1 MRRLLVAA
9 LAAAAVLA
17 AVVAL
22 LWVDGWGDDAPASLD
37 DAAAEL
43 VESGV
48 PGVIVRLRDGEHVRE
63 LAKGEAAA
71 DDRFRIGSVTKTFVA
86 ALTLDLARLG
96 ILSLDD
102 TAADFEPGLVSD
114 AADITIRELL
124 SHRAGLF
131 DYTSDPALLRGE
143 LEPRELIGIADGKP
157 RAAGYSY
164 SSTNYLVLGFVL
176 QRAGLAG
183 LDRMLSR
190 QILEPYGLADTT
202 FEPGVVD
209 APHLHGHARPL
220 RDGIATGSLRDTS
233 DRTARSA
240 WAAGAMVST
249 AADLDRFFTR
259 LLAGDLGRRMRP
271 RGDDRYGLG
280 LARFETAC
288 GPVVGHTGNLL
299 GTITVVWTRGDR
311 VLVVAANAF
320 PLTPDQE
327 TTLQLLLRLAFCD

>member
-1 MRRLLVAA
+1 MRRFLLAA
-9 LAAAAVLA
+9 LAAAVLA
-17 AVVAL
+17 AVVAVRL
-22 LWVDGWGDDAPASLD
+22 ADSPPSLA
-37 DAAAEL
+37 AAAEDV

-48 PGVIVRLRDGEHVRE
+48 PGVIVRLRDGEEVRE
-63 LAKGEAAA
+63 LARGKASV

-86 ALTLDLARLG
+86 ALTLDLASLG

-102 TAADFEPGLVSD
+102 AAADFEPRVVSD
-114 AADITIRELL
+114 ASEITIRDLL

-131 DYTSDPALLRGE
+131 DYTSDPALLRGD
-143 LEPRELIGIADGKP
+143 LDPRALIGIADGKP
-157 RAAGYSY
+157 RATGYSY

-183 LDRMLSR
+183 LDEMLSR
-190 QILEPYGLADTT
+190 QILEPFRLADTT
-202 FEPGVVD
+202 FEPDVV
-209 APHLHGHARPL
+209 AGPHLHGHDRSV

-259 LLAGDLGRRMRP
+259 LLASDLGRRMRP

-280 LARFETAC
+280 LARFETRC

-299 GTITVVWTRGDR
+299 GTVTVVWARDDR
-311 VLVVAANAF
+311 LLVVAANVY
-320 PLTPDQE
+320 PLTPEQE
-327 TTLQLLLRLAFCD
+327 TALQLLLERAFCP

>member
-1 MRRLLVAA
+1 VRRLWVVV
-9 LAAAAVLA
+9 LAAAALV

-22 LWVDGWGDDAPASLD
+22 RSADLGDDSSPSL
-37 DAAAEL
+37 DAAAAAV

-63 LAKGEAAA
+63 LAKGEASV

-96 ILSLDD
+96 IVSLDE
-102 TAADFEPGLVSD
+102 TVADFEPHLVSD

-143 LEPRELIGIADGKP
+143 LDPRALVGIADGKP
-157 RAAGYSY
+157 RADGYSY
-164 SSTNYLVLGFVL
+164 SSTNYLVLGFVI
-176 QRAGLAG
+176 QHAGRAR
-183 LDRMLSR
+183 LDQMLSG
-190 QILEPYGLADTT
+190 QILDPYGLAETT
-202 FEPGVVD
+202 FEPGVVEGL
-209 APHLHGHARPL
+209 HLHGHERPL

-259 LLAGDLGRRMRP
+259 LLAGKLGARMRP

-280 LARFETAC
+280 LARFDTEC

-299 GTITVVWTRGDR
+299 GTVTVVWTRGER
-311 VLVVAANAF
+311 VLVVAANLY
-320 PLTPDQE
+320 PLTPGQE
-327 TTLQLLLRLAFCD
+327 TAFQQLLERAFCG

>member
-9 LAAAAVLA
+9 LAAAAALA

-22 LWVDGWGDDAPASLD
+22 RSEDPPESLA
-37 DAAAEL
+37 AAAEA
-43 VESGV
+43 VVASGV
-48 PGVIVRLRDGEHVRE
+48 PGVIVRLRDGDDVRE
-63 LAKGEAAA
+63 LAEGEATV
-71 DDRFRIGSVTKTFVA
+71 DDRFRIGSITKTFVA
-86 ALTLDLARLG
+86 ALTLDLADRG

-102 TAADFEPGLVSD
+102 TVADFEPELVSD
-114 AADITIRELL
+114 ADEITIRELL

-143 LEPRELIGIADGKP
+143 LEPRELIGLADAKP
-157 RAAGYSY
+157 RSDGYSY
-164 SSTNYLVLGFVL
+164 SSTNYLALGLVL
-176 QRAGLAG
+176 QRAGRAELG
-183 LDRMLSR
+183 ELLSR
-190 QILEPYGLADTT
+190 RILEPHGLADTV
-202 FEPGVVD
+202 FEPGVVEG
-209 APHLHGHARPL
+209 PHLHGHTRPL

-233 DRTARSA
+233 SRPARSA

-280 LARFETAC
+280 LARFETGC

-299 GTITVVWTRGDR
+299 GTVTVVWTRGER
-311 VLVVAANAF
+311 VLVAAANAF
-320 PLTPDQE
+320 PLTPEQE
-327 TTLQLLLRLAFCD
+327 TAFRLLLERAFCG

>member
-1 MRRLLVAA
+1 VRRVLVAA
-9 LAAAAVLA
+9 LAVAAALA

-22 LWVDGWGDDAPASLD
+22 RWDDSGDDDAPASLD

-48 PGVIVRLRDGEHVRE
+48 PGVILRLRDGEQVLE
-63 LAKGEAAA
+63 LAAGEAAV
-71 DDRFRIGSVTKTFVA
+71 DDRFRIGSITKTFVA
-86 ALTLDLARLG
+86 ALTLHLADLG
-96 ILSLDD
+96 SLSLDQ
-102 TAADFEPGLVSD
+102 TVADFEPGLVGD
-114 AADITIRELL
+114 AAEITIRELL

-143 LEPRELIGIADGKP
+143 LDPRALVGIADGKP
-157 RAAGYSY
+157 RVEGYSY
-164 SSTNYLVLGFVL
+164 SSTNYLVLGLVL
-176 QRAGLAG
+176 QRAGRARLGA
-183 LDRMLSR
+183 MLSR
-190 QILEPYGLADTT
+190 QILGPYGLAGTT
-202 FEPGVVD
+202 FEPGVVEG
-209 APHLHGHARPL
+209 PHLHGHERPL
-220 RDGIATGSLRDTS
+220 RDGIATGSLTDTS

-259 LLAGDLGRRMRP
+259 LLADDLGRRMRP

-280 LARFETAC
+280 LARFETDC

-320 PLTPDQE
+320 PLAPDQE
-327 TTLQLLLRLAFCD
+327 TTLQVLLRRAFCG

>member
-1 MRRLLVAA
+1 VRRLWVATV
-9 LAAAAVLA
+9 AAAALVA
-17 AVVAL
+17 IVAL
-22 LWVDGWGDDAPASLD
+22 RSDDSPASF
-37 DAAAEL
+37 DAAAASV

-63 LAKGEAAA
+63 LAQGEASVG
-71 DDRFRIGSVTKTFVA
+71 DRFRIGSVTKAFVA
-86 ALTLDLARLG
+86 ALTLDLADLG
-96 ILSLDD
+96 ILSLDE

-114 AADITIRELL
+114 GANITIRELL

-131 DYTSDPALLRGE
+131 DYTSDAALLRGE
-143 LEPRELIGIADGKP
+143 LDPRALIGIADGKP
-157 RAAGYSY
+157 RANGYSY

-176 QRAGLAG
+176 QRAGRAG
-183 LDRMLSR
+183 LDQMLSR

-202 FEPGVVD
+202 FEPGVVKG
-209 APHLHGHARPL
+209 PHLHGHERPL

-259 LLAGDLGRRMRP
+259 LLAGSLGARMRP
-271 RGDDRYGLG
+271 RGDARYGLG
-280 LARFETAC
+280 LARFDTDC

-299 GTITVVWTRGDR
+299 GTITVVWARGDR
-311 VLVVAANAF
+311 LLVAAANAF

-327 TTLQLLLRLAFCD
+327 TAFRRLLERAFCS

>member
-1 MRRLLVAA
+1 MRRLSLVAI
-9 LAAAAVLA
+9 AAAAFV

-22 LWVDGWGDDAPASLD
+22 RSDDDSPASLD
-37 DAAAEL
+37 EVAATV

-48 PGVIVRLRDGEHVRE
+48 PGVIVLLRDGENVRE
-63 LAKGEAAA
+63 LAKGEASVG
-71 DDRFRIGSVTKTFVA
+71 DRFRIGSVTKTFVA
-86 ALTLDLARLG
+86 TLTLRLADLG

-143 LEPRELIGIADGKP
+143 LDPRALVGIADGKP
-157 RAAGYSY
+157 RTTGYAY

-183 LDRMLSR
+183 LDQMLSR

-202 FEPGVVD
+202 FEPGTVKG
-209 APHLHGHARPL
+209 PHLHGHERPL

-233 DRTARSA
+233 GRTARSA

-280 LARFETAC
+280 LARFETDC

-299 GTITVVWTRGDR
+299 GTITVVWARGDR
-311 VLVVAANAF
+311 LLVAAANAF

-327 TTLQLLLRLAFCD
+327 TAFRLLLERAFCG

>member
-1 MRRLLVAA
+1 VRRLWVVA
-9 LAAAAVLA
+9 LAAAAFA

-22 LWVDGWGDDAPASLD
+22 LVRDTSPTL
-37 DAAAEL
+37 DAAAAE
-43 VESGV
+43 VIESGV
-48 PGVIVRLRDGEHVRE
+48 PGVIVRLRDGENVRE
-63 LAKGEAAA
+63 LAKGEASV

-86 ALTLDLARLG
+86 ALTLDLADLG

-102 TAADFEPGLVSD
+102 TAADFEPDLVSD

-124 SHRAGLF
+124 SHRAGFF

-143 LEPRELIGIADGKP
+143 LDPRALVGIADGKP
-157 RAAGYSY
+157 RATGYSY

-183 LDRMLSR
+183 LDQMLSR
-190 QILEPYGLADTT
+190 QILEPFGLADTT
-202 FEPGVVD
+202 FEPDVVEG
-209 APHLHGHARPL
+209 PHLHGHERPL

-259 LLAGDLGRRMRP
+259 LLAGDLGLRMRP
-271 RGDDRYGLG
+271 RGDDSYGLG
-280 LARFETAC
+280 LARFETEC

-299 GTITVVWTRGDR
+299 GTLTVVWARGDR
-311 VLVVAANAF
+311 VLVVAANVF
-320 PLTPDQE
+320 PLTPEQE
-327 TTLQLLLRLAFCD
+327 TALQRLLVRAFCR

>member
-1 MRRLLVAA
+1 MRRLWVAI
-9 LAAAAVLA
+9 LAAAALV
-17 AVVAL
+17 AVVVL
-22 LWVDGWGDDAPASLD
+22 RFDEAPPSL
-37 DAAAEL
+37 DAAAGSV

-48 PGVIVRLRDGEHVRE
+48 PGVIVRLRDGDEVRE
-63 LAKGEAAA
+63 LAKGEASV

-86 ALTLDLARLG
+86 ALTLDLEELG

-102 TAADFEPGLVSD
+102 TVADFEPGLVTD
-114 AADITIRELL
+114 AGEITIRELL

-143 LEPRELIGIADGKP
+143 LDPRALVGIADGKP
-157 RAAGYSY
+157 RADGYAY

-183 LDRMLSR
+183 LEQMLSR

-202 FEPGVVD
+202 FEPDIVQG
-209 APHLHGHARPL
+209 PHLHGHGRAI
-220 RDGIATGSLRDTS
+220 RDGIPTGRLRDTS

-259 LLAGDLGRRMRP
+259 LLAGKLGRRMRP

-280 LARFETAC
+280 LARFDTDC

-299 GTITVVWTRGDR
+299 GTVTVVWARGDR
-311 VLVVAANAF
+311 VLVVAANLY
-320 PLTPDQE
+320 PLNPEQE
-327 TTLQLLLRLAFCD
+327 TAFQHLLERAFCD

>member
-22 LWVDGWGDDAPASLD
+22 RSVDSGEDPPASL
-37 DAAAEL
+37 AAAAAAV

-48 PGVIVRLRDGEHVRE
+48 PGVIVRLRDGDRVRE
-63 LAKGEAAA
+63 LAKGEAAV

-86 ALTLDLARLG
+86 ALTLDFARLG
-96 ILSLDD
+96 ILSLDE
-102 TAADFEPGLVSD
+102 TVADFEPRLVSD
-114 AADITIRELL
+114 AAEITIRELL

-131 DYTSDPALLRGE
+131 DYTSAPALLRGE
-143 LEPRELIGIADGKP
+143 LDPRALVGIADGKP
-157 RAAGYSY
+157 RAEGYSY
-164 SSTNYLVLGFVL
+164 SSTNYLVLGLVL
-176 QRAGLAG
+176 QRAGLAD
-183 LDRMLSR
+183 LDEMLAR

-202 FEPGVVD
+202 FEPDVVD
-209 APHLHGHARPL
+209 GPHLHGHTRPL

-233 DRTARSA
+233 GRTARSA

-299 GTITVVWTRGDR
+299 GTLTVVWTRGDR
-311 VLVVAANAF
+311 VLVVAANVF
-320 PLTPDQE
+320 PLTPEQE
-327 TTLQLLLRLAFCD
+327 TALEALLRRAFCG

>member
-1 MRRLLVAA
+1 MRRLWLAA
-9 LAAAAVLA
+9 LAAAAIV

-22 LWVDGWGDDAPASLD
+22 RPDEPPASLD
-37 DAAAEL
+37 AAAAAV

-48 PGVIVRLRDGEHVRE
+48 PGVIVRVRDGEQVRE
-63 LAKGEAAA
+63 LAKGEASV

-86 ALTLDLARLG
+86 ALTLRLADLG
-96 ILSLDD
+96 TLSLDE
-102 TAADFEPGLVSD
+102 TVAEFEPDLVGD
-114 AADITIRELL
+114 AAEITIRELL

-131 DYTSDPALLRGE
+131 DYTSDPALLRGG
-143 LEPRELIGIADGKP
+143 LDPRVLVGIADGMP
-157 RAAGYSY
+157 RATGYAY

-183 LDRMLSR
+183 LDQMLER

-202 FEPGVVD
+202 FEPGVVEGS
-209 APHLHGHARPL
+209 HLHGHERPL
-220 RDGIATGSLRDTS
+220 RDGIATGSLTDTS

-259 LLAGDLGRRMRP
+259 LLAGDLGRRMQP

-280 LARFETAC
+280 LARFETDC

-299 GTITVVWTRGDR
+299 GTVTVVWARGDR
-311 VLVVAANAF
+311 LLVAAANVF
-320 PLTPDQE
+320 PLTPEQE
-327 TTLQLLLRLAFCD
+327 TAFQRLLERAFCG